1 MRTRHKPP
9 TLVSMWMLDVFCCA
23 LGCVTL
29 LWLLK
34 TREASFTAIEA
45 AQAATNLTKTRE
57 DLEKTKSDLETETR
71 TKLAALDESGKL
83 AKWIE
88 DLEGKIA
95 ILKVERDEQN
105 IENTRLLGLIKKKD
119 DELRVARSQIAEAN
133 TVATNLQDQLTKKTQ
148 DANAKASEIAD
159 LTKKTDAAQKTLSEL
174 QRKAEDLDTLVRNAQ
189 KAKED
194 AEARARAANIKLE
207 DISKAM
213 TDASKLQTRISDL
226 EAQVRNSQTKMEDAN
241 TQIIDLQGQ
250 KAKLADKIN
259 KLQIESDNKFAGIA
273 LTGKKVVFL
282 IDMSGSMD
290 RVDEGTL
297 EPTKWPT
304 VRDTVIKVMKSL
316 PDLEKF
322 QILLFSGKVMYL
334 LDSGEW
340 MDYDKEKS
348 TDKVHKAMT
357 LVKPTGDTN
366 LYNAMEEAF
375 KYRAKGM
382 DTLYLFSDG
391 LPTSGP
397 GITDAQL
404 KLNLKDTEKS
414 EILSRHI
421 RRTLSNSWNRAEPKF
436 PRVKINSIGFF
447 YESPDVGAFLWS
459 LSRENDGSFVGMSR
473 P

>member
-45 AQAATNLTKTRE
+45 AQAATNLTNTRE
-57 DLEKTKSDLETETR
+57 ALEKTKSDLETETR

-95 ILKVERDEQN
+95 LLKVERDEQN

-148 DANAKASEIAD
+148 DANTKASEITD
-159 LTKKTDAAQKTLSEL
+159 LTKKKEMADKTLADL

-189 KAKED
+189 KAKDD
-194 AEARARAANIKLE
+194 AEARARAANIKLD

-213 TDASKLQTRISDL
+213 TDASKLQNRITDL

-282 IDMSGSMD
+282 VDMSGSMD
-290 RVDEGTL
+290 RVDENTL

-334 LDSGEW
+334 LDSNDW

-348 TDKVHKAMT
+348 IEKLHKAMT

-375 KYRAKGM
+375 KYRSKGM

-421 RRTLSNSWNRAEPKF
+421 RRTLNNSWNRPEPKF

-459 LSRENDGSFVGMSR
+459 LSRENDGSFVGMSK